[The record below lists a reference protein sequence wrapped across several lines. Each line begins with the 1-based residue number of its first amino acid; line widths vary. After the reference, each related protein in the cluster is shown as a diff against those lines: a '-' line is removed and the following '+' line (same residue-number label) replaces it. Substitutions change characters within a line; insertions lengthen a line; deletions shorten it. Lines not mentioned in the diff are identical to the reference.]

1 MNILSVIPA
10 RSGSKSLKDKNI
22 KILNGKPLIYY
33 SINYSLKSTLVTDT
47 VVSTDSK
54 KYSDIATSLGAECP
68 FLRPKSISGD
78 LIQDFDVISHSLREM
93 ENLKGYVYDFIILLR
108 PTSPLRPN
116 GLIEK
121 GIDLLIND
129 LEATSVRAMCKCSQH
144 PYRNWKLEKDGS
156 VRSFFSLHE
165 PFNLP
170 RQLLPDSFFQTG
182 DIEIIRRSTIL
193 EGSVSGGKVLPILI
207 DSDSFVD
214 IDNLNDFQK
223 ALKILNDK

>member
-214 IDNLNDFQK
+214 IDNLNDFEK